1 MTVVPAGRCATA
13 ALPWLLILYAAAS
26 LLHFAHNA
34 QYLAQYPNLPPS
46 WSRAEVYLAWC
57 GLTAAGLAGYL
68 LYRGGHRR
76 AGLTILLVYACLGFA
91 GLLHYQRAPFGR
103 HTAMMNLTIW
113 TEAVAGALLLAAVV
127 SVANAKAKL
136 R

>member
-1 MTVVPAGRCATA
+1 
-13 ALPWLLILYAAAS
+13 
-26 LLHFAHNA
+26 
-34 QYLAQYPNLPPS
+34 
-46 WSRAEVYLAWC
+46 
-57 GLTAAGLAGYL
+57 
-68 LYRGGHRR
+68 
-76 AGLTILLVYACLGFA
+76 VYACLGFA

-113 TEAVAGALLLAAVV
+113 TEAVTGALLLAVLV